1 MVRHSERVGGATG
14 DRTAGTTT
22 ISRLTLAMLCLASPL
37 LLHAQERTTDERAR
51 DQSQPAP
58 AAASGTQAA
67 VAPRTS
73 LAPVR
78 VTGFSGA
85 DAPTRGYR
93 VHSSTGA
100 TKTDTPLIDTPQAVN
115 VITRK
120 QLDDQGSQNL
130 NDALRYT
137 PGAFTGL
144 AGASKRSDVVALR
157 GFHGGDVDNTF
168 LDGLRL
174 QTDPGSYSAI
184 QIDPFFLERVDV
196 VKGPSSALY
205 GRSMPGGLVAL
216 TTKKPLAKR
225 QTHLQFYGGS
235 FDSFGGGFDTTG
247 ALPDKS
253 WGNYRIIGTAS
264 TSDTQ
269 FDVGKRERYAIMPEV
284 DLHLSDDTD
293 LLLQA
298 YFQHDPAGDFHGSVP
313 YDLSVNNGRFGRT
326 VDSSFADADP
336 ANDKFERTQRMFSYQ
351 LTHRVNDDV
360 TLRSHSRYT
369 DMDVELAQVYQ
380 FGFTGNGAE
389 LARYYSGASESMK
402 ALSTDNSV
410 QYDFDTGPIQHSL
423 LAGID
428 YQQRTN
434 DVVDTGGGAR
444 ALDPFH
450 PDYSGNA
457 LSGSTINVT
466 TRDNRKIKQAGVYLQ
481 DQLTYERL
489 HLVLSGREDY
499 VKQDYLSYISG
510 DRDERSDHAFSGRA
524 AILYDSRWGVSPYFS
539 YSEAFNPSPDAVVD
553 GAVPSPVD
561 SNQYEIGLKYQ
572 PSGSDNLY
580 TIALYDLTQKDV
592 QQRNSVSPISYVS
605 AGDIRSKGVE
615 LTANVAVTDKLHV
628 IAGYSYNNIE
638 YKNSDVFENGN
649 TPVLS
654 PDQLASLWL
663 EYDFPMHIRGG
674 VGGRYVGESYANG
687 SNTRKVPDYG
697 LMDAFVSF
705 DLGQFERR
713 LDGTTLRVNAN
724 NLLDK
729 KYVTGCFSE
738 QYCYFGDQRSITA
751 TLDYRF

>member
-1 MVRHSERVGGATG
+1 M
-14 DRTAGTTT
+14 
-22 ISRLTLAMLCLASPL
+22 CLAAPV
-37 LLHAQERTTDERAR
+37 LLHAQSRPVDAPAPARADSSR
-51 DQSQPAP
+51 AAP
-58 AAASGTQAA
+58 AAAAA
-67 VAPRTS
+67 GDSTGPQTR
-73 LAPVR
+73 LAPVS
-78 VTGFSGA
+78 VTGFAGA
-85 DAPTRGYR
+85 DAPTEGYT

-100 TKTDTPLIDTPQAVN
+100 TKTDTPLIDTPQTVN
-115 VITRK
+115 VITRD
-120 QLDDQGSQNL
+120 QLDDQGSRSL

-144 AGASKRSDVVALR
+144 AGASQRSDVVALR

-168 LDGLRL
+168 LDGMRL

-205 GRSMPGGLVAL
+205 GRSMPGGLVSL
-216 TTKKPLAKR
+216 TTKKPLAER

-247 ALPDKS
+247 ALPGKD
-253 WGNYRIIGTAS
+253 WGNYRVIGTAS

-269 FDVGKRERYAIMPEV
+269 FDVAKRERYAIMPEV
-284 DLHLSDDTD
+284 DLNLSDDTD

-298 YFQHDPAGDFHGSVP
+298 YIQHDPAGDFHGAVP
-313 YDLSVNNGRFGRT
+313 YDLSVNDGRFGHT

-351 LTHRVNDDV
+351 LTHQVNDDV
-360 TLRSHSRYT
+360 TLRSQARYT
-369 DMDVELAQVYQ
+369 DMDVEMAQVYQ
-380 FGFTGNGAE
+380 TGFTGNGAE
-389 LARYYSGASESMK
+389 LSRDYSGAEENMK
-402 ALSTDNSV
+402 ALSTDNSI
-410 QYDFDTGPIQHSL
+410 QYDFDTGAIEHTL

-434 DVVDTGGGAR
+434 DVVNTGGVAST
-444 ALDPFH
+444 LDPFH

-466 TRDNRKIKQAGVYLQ
+466 TRDNRKVKQAGVYLQ
-481 DQLTYERL
+481 DQLSYDRL
-489 HLVLSGREDY
+489 HVVLSGREDY
-499 VKQDYLSYISG
+499 IKQDYLSEISG
-510 DRDERSDHAFSGRA
+510 KRDERSDHAFSGRA
-524 AILYDSRWGVSPYFS
+524 AVLYDTRWGVSPYFS
-539 YSEAFNPSPDAVVD
+539 YSEAFNPSPDATVD
-553 GAVPSPVD
+553 GAVPKPVD

-572 PSGSDNLY
+572 PAGSDNLY
-580 TIALYDLTQKDV
+580 TIALYDLTQKNV
-592 QQRNSVSPISYVS
+592 QQRNAVAPISYVS
-605 AGDIRSKGVE
+605 AGDIRSRGVE
-615 LTANVAVTDKLHV
+615 LTARAAVTDKLHV
-628 IAGYSYNNIE
+628 IAGYSYNDIE
-638 YKNSDVFENGN
+638 YQDDDVFEKGN

-674 VGGRYVGESYANG
+674 VGGRYVGESYAN
-687 SNTRKVPDYG
+687 SANTRKVPDYG

-705 DLGQFERR
+705 DLGQFARR
-713 LDGTTLRVNAN
+713 LDGASLRVNAN

-729 KYVTGCFSE
+729 EHVTGCFSE
-738 QYCYFGDQRSITA
+738 GYCYAGNERRITA